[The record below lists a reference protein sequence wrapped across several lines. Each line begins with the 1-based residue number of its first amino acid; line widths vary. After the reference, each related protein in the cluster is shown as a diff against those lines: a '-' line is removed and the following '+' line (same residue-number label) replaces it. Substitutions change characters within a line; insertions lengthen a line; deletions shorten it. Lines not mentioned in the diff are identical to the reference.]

1 MIRVL
6 RGVVVLCVALAVAA
20 GAAFALGAHVFNRA
34 GPATAETTVVIPK
47 GDGLAAI
54 AARLEDAGIVDQAMI
69 FRLGVR
75 LSGAAA
81 GMRAGEYLIPPGAS
95 MAEVA
100 AILGAGRTVARRLT
114 VPEGLTSAEIV
125 ALVAATPGLDGAAGP
140 VPAEGTLLPE
150 TYHYSYG
157 DSRASVIARMGEA
170 MTATL
175 VELWPGRA
183 AGLPLA
189 TPAEAVV
196 LASIVEKETGLAA
209 ERPRVAGV
217 FINRLER
224 GIPLQADPTVAYALI
239 ADGDGDG
246 NGNGNGNGGDRPLS
260 RADLDRPSPYN
271 TYLVRGL
278 PPGPI
283 ANPGRASLEA
293 VLHPAD
299 TDELYFVADGSGGHA
314 FARTLDEHN
323 RNVATWRRLRK

>member
-6 RGVVVLCVALAVAA
+6 RGVFVLGVVLAVLA
-20 GAAFALGAHVFNRA
+20 GAAFALGNHVFTRP
-34 GPATAETTVVIPK
+34 GPAATETTVIVPK

-54 AARLEDAGIVDQAMI
+54 AGRLEGAGVIDQATV
-69 FRLGVR
+69 FRLGIR
-75 LSGAAA
+75 LSGAAG

-95 MAEVA
+95 MADIA
-100 AILGAGRTVARRLT
+100 SILGAGRTVARRLT

-140 VPAEGTLLPE
+140 IPAEGTLLPE
-150 TYHYSYG
+150 TYHFSHG
-157 DSRASVIARMGEA
+157 DSRAALIARMGEA
-170 MTATL
+170 MSATL
-175 VELWPGRA
+175 AELWPVRA
-183 AGLPLA
+183 ENLPLA
-189 TPAEAVV
+189 TPQEAVV
-196 LASIVEKETGLAA
+196 LASIVEKETGLTA
-209 ERPRVAGV
+209 ERPRVAAV
-217 FINRLER
+217 FINRLNR
-224 GIPLQADPTVAYALI
+224 GIPLQADPTVAYALA
-239 ADGDGDG
+239 ADGV
-246 NGNGNGNGGDRPLS
+246 GGERPLT

-299 TDELYFVADGSGGHA
+299 TAELYFVADGSGGHA

-323 RNVATWRRLRK
+323 RNVAAWRRFLNTNSSR